1 MQPGSARAD
10 DVNAEGAIVDMVP
23 GDAVRSLTGMPAVW
37 TMLPVV
43 GKHIIRCLYI
53 RVDLTACP
61 TARFSAFPAIRI
73 PLLTADV
80 NQAGAGLSRSIT

>member
-23 GDAVRSLTGMPAVW
+23 GDVARSLTGMPAAW

-43 GKHIIRCLYI
+43 GKHTIRCPYA

-61 TARFSAFPAIRI
+61 TARFSAFLAIRKL
-73 PLLTADV
+73 LLTADV
-80 NQAGAGLSRSIT
+80 NQAGAGLSRSDV